1 MLDENP
7 QKFEKKKSEQ
17 NFLRQGAISKVKIAR
32 LDDAF
37 SEYFELTESPV
48 EGQRSSSSSSSWP
61 SEGI

>member
-37 SEYFELTESPV
+37 SEYFELTIMGS
-48 EGQRSSSSSSSWP
+48 
-61 SEGI
+61 